1 MRRRV
6 HQLWALVLAALAVVL
21 VAGVLPPS
29 AVGVA
34 HSTTVSDVQSA
45 KTPQILDGKVTDLAE
60 VGNRI
65 VVTGT
70 FTQVQNVTA
79 NGGNILNRASVFAF
93 DPTTGAVDTPLPPA
107 GTRAGKPPL
116 PRPNATAYPGG
127 GLSL

>member
-6 HQLWALVLAALAVVL
+6 HLLWALVLAVLAVVL
-21 VAGVLPPS
+21 VAGELPAS

-34 HSTTVSDVQSA
+34 HSTTVSDVPSA

-79 NGGNILNRASVFAF
+79 NGGKNLNRASGLAF

-107 GTRAGKPPL
+107 VARAVHA
-116 PRPNATAYPGG
+116 PRPRPHPTLFP
-127 GLSL
+127 